1 MIIDGNQCCNSF
13 PKTGSTGSLSLSLSW
28 DSLHVHF
35 IHIYCVT
42 KAIFV
47 WNYDATASR
56 SRDVLHVFDIHLF
69 SALQVGEWIWA
80 SCRPAPHLWPA
91 ETKCLLSLVP
101 VFLPL
106 QASLYKVSF
115 PVRWLRNA
123 RSWQL
128 LKSSV
133 SIAGWGTKKKYCF
146 LAISWG
152 GAQLTPRSLWRGRES
167 GITTSVSHKPSDSIP
182 MLANPWT
189 STTAITI
196 KLIQKLL

>member
-133 SIAGWGTKKKYCF
+133 SIAGWGTKKKVLLSCDKLRRSSVNASF
-146 LAISWG
+146 PVAWERVWDNNLS
-152 GAQLTPRSLWRGRES
+152 LTQTLWF
-167 GITTSVSHKPSDSIP
+167 DSN
-182 MLANPWT
+182 AR
-189 STTAITI
+189 
-196 KLIQKLL
+196 